1 VQTLEGNPGIP
12 TQVIREAYFIC
23 LTHATQ
29 TIDITNPYFVPDAD
43 IIMAIKTA
51 VARSVC
57 VRLLVPRNIIP
68 KIVGPASRTYYGE
81 LLEAGVQI
89 YLYNKGMLHAKLM
102 IIDGEISVVGSSNY
116 DIRSFRLNYEVCEIL
131 YCKDVARELREQFE
145 HDLTDSIPLHVKDLQ
160 QLSRSQRIVDRAARL
175 LSPLL

>member
-1 VQTLEGNPGIP
+1 
-12 TQVIREAYFIC
+12 
-23 LTHATQ
+23 
-29 TIDITNPYFVPDAD
+29 
-43 IIMAIKTA
+43 
-51 VARSVC
+51 
-57 VRLLVPRNIIP
+57 
-68 KIVGPASRTYYGE
+68 
-81 LLEAGVQI
+81 
-89 YLYNKGMLHAKLM
+89 MLHAKLM